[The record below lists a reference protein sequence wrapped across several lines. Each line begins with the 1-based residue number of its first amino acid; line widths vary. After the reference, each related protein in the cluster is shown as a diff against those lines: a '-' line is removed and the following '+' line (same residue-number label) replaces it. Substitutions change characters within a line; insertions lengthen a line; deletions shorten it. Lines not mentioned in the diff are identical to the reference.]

1 MNPSAVILLEPVL
14 PWWLVTGCGIVFA
27 WLAWRTYRS
36 CALKPRERLL
46 LWSLRLAAFLLTV
59 WIMAL
64 ASSRIVR
71 TETEPAVVA
80 VLTDLSASM
89 EDNPL
94 EASQTRAQRAL
105 DFIRSSTFR
114 RATRDCRVLY
124 FGMGA
129 ELEENASPDNMA
141 FTAPKSL
148 LTPALLKTA
157 SRLRAENLAAVI
169 VLSDGLDQSGQS
181 LDALALPAPA
191 LIPELEDPGAPDRQA
206 TLDFTVA
213 DLAYP
218 KRVIVGWKTTV
229 AASIQ
234 RRSGSAAQTFPVQ
247 LRQGGQVISTE
258 SAAFA
263 EGESFLK
270 ISFSLEPVDI
280 GSQLYEILINPELD
294 SDNANNRR
302 ELIIEVT
309 DAKQRILYLEGT
321 PRWEFKFLKR
331 SLLAEKNMQLNAFVR
346 AGDGAFINFDEQAG
360 GGLGG
365 GALPPLTA
373 EHLRQ
378 FKAVILGDLPGSAFS
393 PDDASE
399 IRQFVEKGGGL
410 LFLGARTA
418 YGAEG
423 LAGNEP
429 IRQLLPVR
437 SEPGATM
444 REGRFSVDFTPAGR
458 NLPVFTALAEEI
470 RLPPLLSIWGPV
482 QTGDFATTFL
492 SATDGSPILVGRR
505 YGQGR
510 VAMVLSES
518 LWRWQMGSNADET
531 GKGFYGRFVT
541 QLLHWLSP
549 SQEDGSNEDLL
560 QVLLA
565 SPEVDLREQIVIG
578 ALGGKTTAAGGLTCR
593 LQAPSGKNYTLPM
606 LPARLETE
614 VGLNRP
620 QDGFR
625 CDFVPDE
632 TGPYQVEVI
641 TPDGAQQAAT
651 VLLVRFPEH
660 ERTGQTI
667 NRPFLR
673 QLAEATGGQYVS
685 WRGRDEL
692 LAALRPEP
700 RQLETVSEKPL
711 WNHWLGLAALMTL
724 FCLEWWLRRRWD
736 LV

>member
-1 MNPSAVILLEPVL
+1 MIPSAVILLEPIL

-27 WLAWRTYRS
+27 WLAWRTYS
-36 CALKPRERLL
+36 ACALKPRERLL
-46 LWSLRLAAFLLTV
+46 LWSLRMAAFLLIA
-59 WIMAL
+59 WIMTL
-64 ASSRIVR
+64 AASRTVR

-94 EASQTRAQRAL
+94 EARQTRAQRAL
-105 DFIRSSTFR
+105 DFIGSPAFR
-114 RATRDCRVLY
+114 QATKDCRVLY

-129 ELEENASPDNMA
+129 ELEENANPENMA

-148 LTPALLKTA
+148 LTPALMTTA

-181 LDALALPAPA
+181 LDSLAMPAPA

-206 TLDFTVA
+206 AQDFAVA

-218 KRVIVGWKTTV
+218 KRVIVGWKTTI

-247 LRQGGQVISTE
+247 LRQGGKVISTE

-263 EGESFLK
+263 EGESFQK

-280 GSQLYEILINPELD
+280 GSQLYEILISPELD
-294 SDNANNRR
+294 SDSTNNRR

-309 DAKQRILYLEGT
+309 DAKQRVLYLEGA

-331 SLLAEKNMQLNAFVR
+331 SLLAEKNLQLNAFVR

-360 GGLGG
+360 SGLGG
-365 GALPPLTA
+365 GALPTLNA
-373 EHLRQ
+373 ETLRQ
-378 FKAVILGDLPGSAFS
+378 FKAIILGELPGSAFS
-393 PDDASE
+393 QEDATA

-410 LFLGARTA
+410 LFLGAKIA

-423 LAGNEP
+423 LASNDP
-429 IRQLLPVR
+429 LRQLFPVQ
-437 SEPGATM
+437 SESGATM

-458 NLPVFTALAEEI
+458 SLPVFTALAEEI

-482 QTGDFATTFL
+482 KTGDFATTYL

-510 VAMVLSES
+510 VAIILSES
-518 LWRWQMGSNADET
+518 LWRWQMGSSADET
-531 GKGFYGRFVT
+531 GKGFYGRFIT

-549 SQEDGSNEDLL
+549 SQEEDDSEELL
-560 QVLLA
+560 HVLLA
-565 SPEVDLREQIVIG
+565 AAEVDLREQVAIG
-578 ALGGKTTAAGGLTCR
+578 AIGGKAAAGSGLTCR

-606 LPARLETE
+606 VPARLEAD

-625 CDFVPDE
+625 CDFIPDE

-641 TPDGAQQAAT
+641 TPDGTQHATT

-673 QLAEATGGQYVS
+673 QLAEVTGGQYAS
-685 WRGRDEL
+685 WRERDDL
-692 LAALRPEP
+692 LKALQPEP
-700 RQLETVSEKPL
+700 RKLETVSEKPL
-711 WNHWLGLAALMTL
+711 WNHWLGLAVLMTL